1 MATRGHTG
9 LAAAVLVPHQQVPH
23 MIRPARTPQ
32 SRFART
38 TRASVYRP
46 LLTLAFIAAC
56 ADSTQSAPTA
66 PGTPQ
71 VARAAAVNHGA
82 PTRPIQGRCESVLE
96 PFPDALPPQLPQRVT
111 GTCQL
116 AHLGR
121 VTYDFVHVIDF
132 TTSPITFTTSTLTF
146 TAANGDVLRAPG
158 VGFAFPNAAGFA
170 ISGTYTF
177 AGGTGRFTNATGYVN
192 FVGQAAVPAFTA
204 TLSLVGEIAYDAPD
218 RTSH

>member
-1 MATRGHTG
+1 MTR
-9 LAAAVLVPHQQVPH
+9 PP
-23 MIRPARTPQ
+23 RTPR
-32 SRFART
+32 SRFARSV
-38 TRASVYRP
+38 RATVYCP
-46 LLTLAFIAAC
+46 TFTLAFLAGC
-56 ADSTQSAPTA
+56 ADGPQSAPTA

-71 VARAAAVNHGA
+71 TSGSAAVDRAAS
-82 PTRPIQGRCESVLE
+82 TRPIQGRCESVLE
-96 PFPDALPPQLPQRVT
+96 PFPEPLPLRLPQRVT

-132 TTSPITFTTSTLTF
+132 TASPITFTTTTLTF

-170 ISGTYTF
+170 IAGTYTF

-204 TLSLVGEIAYDAPD
+204 TLSLDGEIAYDASD
-218 RTSH
+218 RSGR

>member
-1 MATRGHTG
+1 
-9 LAAAVLVPHQQVPH
+9 
-23 MIRPARTPQ
+23 MIRPTRTPRF
-32 SRFART
+32 RFART
-38 TRASVYRP
+38 TRAAVFCRTV
-46 LLTLAFIAAC
+46 TLAFLAAC
-56 ADSTQSAPTA
+56 ADGTRSAPTA
-66 PGTPQ
+66 PSTPPT
-71 VARAAAVNHGA
+71 ARAAAMNQA
-82 PTRPIQGRCESVLE
+82 PLRPIEGRCESVLE
-96 PFPDALPPQLPQRVT
+96 PFPDPLPLKLPQRVT

-132 TTSPITFTTSTLTF
+132 TASPITFTTTTLTF

-170 ISGTYTF
+170 VSGTYTF

-204 TLSLVGEIAYDAPD
+204 TLTLDGEIAYDASD
-218 RTSH
+218 RGGR